1 MPLAF
6 SRRRQRIVP
15 LLRTPRRSGAG
26 RGTPRAAASL
36 PRGATAAPRTAG
48 PRAHRGLPAP
58 PGDPQRA
65 AAAQPQHVR
74 GWKQGEGRTEPPAAR
89 AAGRKR
95 PRAAQ
100 RERGAAPGA
109 AASAANLRALASRR
123 PAQLRAV
130 PAPTCGGPHLHVG
143 SPLLSL
149 HPVRRPSLP
158 VPHFSL
164 GRARAGAAP
173 GAGAVTPPQPRREDV
188 AQRRAAPRRLPSGLS
203 PCVAGPALFPRGAAA
218 ADPASASPAAAAP
231 RLPAPPARRAGLTRG
246 AAPPRPTPP
255 RRGGRGGEAAPARPS
270 TARSG
275 VGPPP
280 PSGCAS
286 LAGGPPRYGRPFLPP
301 PPRQVPRGWSSL
313 GDGAT
318 WGAGGRGFAFR
329 PSAEMVTR
337 TTWPRGT
344 CPPAGRGRHS
354 ATRQRRVGV
363 VLERRFSCHTCAQDM
378 SACSLGSPCETLR
391 FTVSTKKA

>member
-188 AQRRAAPRRLPSGLS
+188 AQRRAAPPSLRPLTVRRRPRFVPARSRRRRPRQCLS
-203 PCVAGPALFPRGAAA
+203 RRGSAKAAGPSRPPRWADAGGGSAPPDTAPPRGPRRRGGSGPAQHSPERRGAA
-218 ADPASASPAAAAP
+218 SPQ
-231 RLPAPPARRAGLTRG
+231 RLRL
-246 AAPPRPTPP
+246 
-255 RRGGRGGEAAPARPS
+255 
-270 TARSG
+270 
-275 VGPPP
+275 
-280 PSGCAS
+280 
-286 LAGGPPRYGRPFLPP
+286 
-301 PPRQVPRGWSSL
+301 PRGWAAPLRPPLPPTAPSPGAEGREQPWGW
-313 GDGAT
+313 GDVGS
-318 WGAGGRGFAFR
+318 GRER
-329 PSAEMVTR
+329 L
-337 TTWPRGT
+337 
-344 CPPAGRGRHS
+344 
-354 ATRQRRVGV
+354 RVQA
-363 VLERRFSCHTCAQDM
+363 LS
-378 SACSLGSPCETLR
+378 
-391 FTVSTKKA
+391 

>member
-188 AQRRAAPRRLPSGLS
+188 AQRRAVPPCPPSGLS
-203 PCVAGPALFPRGAAA
+203 PCVAGLALFPRGAA

-255 RRGGRGGEAAPARPS
+255 RRGGRGGEAAPARPGPAQPGAAWGRLPPAAAPPS
-270 TARSG
+270 RVGRPVTAAPSSHRPLARCRGAGAALGMGRRGERAGEASRSG
-275 VGPPP
+275 PQLRGSRERPGP
-280 PSGCAS
+280 
-286 LAGGPPRYGRPFLPP
+286 
-301 PPRQVPRGWSSL
+301 
-313 GDGAT
+313 
-318 WGAGGRGFAFR
+318 
-329 PSAEMVTR
+329 AERARLLVEGVTR
-337 TTWPRGT
+337 R
-344 CPPAGRGRHS
+344 PAREG
-354 ATRQRRVGV
+354 
-363 VLERRFSCHTCAQDM
+363 
-378 SACSLGSPCETLR
+378 
-391 FTVSTKKA
+391 

>member
-74 GWKQGEGRTEPPAAR
+74 GWKQREGRTEPPAAR

-188 AQRRAAPRRLPSGLS
+188 AQRRAAPPSLRPLTVRRRPRFVPARSRRRPRQCLS
-203 PCVAGPALFPRGAAA
+203 RRGSAKAAGPSRPPRWADAGGGSAPPDTAPPRGPRRRGGSGPAQHSPERRGAA
-218 ADPASASPAAAAP
+218 SPQRLRLPRGWAAP
-231 RLPAPPARRAGLTRG
+231 LRPPLPPLARCRGTGAALGTGRRGDWLGEPSRSGPQLRGSRERPGPAERARLLVEGVTRRPAREGWELS
-246 AAPPRPTPP
+246 
-255 RRGGRGGEAAPARPS
+255 RRGGSPATPAPRI
-270 TARSG
+270 
-275 VGPPP
+275 
-280 PSGCAS
+280 
-286 LAGGPPRYGRPFLPP
+286 
-301 PPRQVPRGWSSL
+301 
-313 GDGAT
+313 
-318 WGAGGRGFAFR
+318 
-329 PSAEMVTR
+329 
-337 TTWPRGT
+337 
-344 CPPAGRGRHS
+344 
-354 ATRQRRVGV
+354 
-363 VLERRFSCHTCAQDM
+363 
-378 SACSLGSPCETLR
+378 
-391 FTVSTKKA
+391 

>member
-188 AQRRAAPRRLPSGLS
+188 AQRRAAPPSLRPLTVRRRPRFVPARSRRRPRQCLS
-203 PCVAGPALFPRGAAA
+203 RRGSAKAAGPSRPPRW
-218 ADPASASPAAAAP
+218 ADAGGGS
-231 RLPAPPARRAGLTRG
+231 APPDT
-246 AAPPRPTPP
+246 APPRGPR
-255 RRGGRGGEAAPARPS
+255 RRGGSGPARPS

-301 PPRQVPRGWSSL
+301 PPRQVPRGGSSL

-329 PSAEMVTR
+329 PSAERVTR
-337 TTWPRGT
+337 TTWPRRT

-363 VLERRFSCHTCAQDM
+363 VPERRFSCHTCAQDM